1 MPISTIL
8 LIIVIIVLLYIVIR
22 YVSSGSS
29 TLSGLTSGTS
39 MTTIN
44 STDLAQNGDG
54 NISSNFA
61 YSIWFY
67 VNDWNYRYGEPK
79 VIFGRMG
86 SSSSSGSNASS
97 MAGIMKMDPC
107 PAVILGPISNNL
119 DIALTV
125 YPGMDTGTDPSVGGC
140 QGTQYGCCPDGV
152 TAKVDSSGSNCS
164 SAPTPSSSSSS
175 APASVGAS
183 TSSSSMRHN
192 CAVPNVPIQK
202 WVNLL
207 ISVYGRSLDVYLD
220 GKLVKT
226 SVLPGIAKINDNA
239 NVYITPNGG
248 FSGWTSKFQYFSNS
262 IDPQTAW
269 NIYQQGYGA
278 SMLSNIFG
286 KYQVKVSVVE
296 NGAESSSLTI

>member
-1 MPISTIL
+1 MKITTIL
-8 LIIVIIVLLYIVIR
+8 LIIVIIVLLYVVIR
-22 YVSSGSS
+22 YITKDVN

-39 MTTIN
+39 MTTVA
-44 STDLAQNGDG
+44 STSLAKSTSG
-54 NISSNFA
+54 NNSSNFA

-79 VIFGRMG
+79 IIFARSASPTP
-86 SSSSSGSNASS
+86 SSN
-97 MAGIMKMDPC
+97 P
-107 PAVILGPISNNL
+107 
-119 DIALTV
+119 TT
-125 YPGMDTGTDPSVGGC
+125 PGFVGGC
-140 QGTQYGCCPDGV
+140 NGTQYGCCPYPDNATTRQDKQG
-152 TAKVDSSGSNCS
+152 TNCS
-164 SAPTPSSSSSS
+164 GFCPGVILGAISNNLDIQLTVYPGLDSVADETGSESA
-175 APASVGAS
+175 VV
-183 TSSSSMRHN
+183 HN

-226 SVLPGIAKINDNA
+226 CVLPGIAQINNNA
-239 NVYITPNGG
+239 NVYVTPNGG
-248 FSGWTSKFQYFSNS
+248 FSGWTAKFQYYPNS

-286 KYQVKVSVVE
+286 KYQVKVSLVE
-296 NGAESSSLTI
+296 NGADTSSLTI

>member
-1 MPISTIL
+1 MNISTIL
-8 LIIVIIVLLYIVIR
+8 LIIVIIVLLYILVR
-22 YVSSGSS
+22 YITTDVN
-29 TLSGLTSGTS
+29 TLSGLSSGTA
-39 MTTIN
+39 MTTIA
-44 STDLAQNGDG
+44 SSSLAQSASG
-54 NISSNFA
+54 NNSSNFA

-86 SSSSSGSNASS
+86 AAAPDSTSGTPS
-97 MAGIMKMDPC
+97 GIMKMGPC

-125 YPGMDTGTDPSVGGC
+125 YPGLDSVSDTTGT
-140 QGTQYGCCPDGV
+140 
-152 TAKVDSSGSNCS
+152 SN
-164 SAPTPSSSSSS
+164 
-175 APASVGAS
+175 
-183 TSSSSMRHN
+183 SMLHN

-226 SVLPGIAKINDNA
+226 CVLPGIAKINDNS
-239 NVYITPNGG
+239 NVYVTPNGG
-248 FSGWTSKFQYFSNS
+248 FSGWTSKFQYYPNS

-286 KYQVKVSVVE
+286 KYQVKVSLVE
-296 NGAESSSLTI
+296 NGAENSSLTI